1 MVSMTAY
8 SQNNFRE
15 GRHKVI
21 SQKVAI
27 PAKTK
32 KRAKLGIHAPL
43 PSTSIRQGQTD
54 SL

>member
-8 SQNNFRE
+8 SQYNFRE
-15 GRHKVI
+15 ERHKGI
-21 SQKVAI
+21 SQKVAM

-43 PSTSIRQGQTD
+43 PTTGIRLRQTD